1 MVKVIP
7 PVNCVIQLTKHSQP
21 KVVHM
26 DKLKAWNGDP
36 PPSWLE
42 PSEPVREDHVVESE
56 AVEVDERQGVATEPQ
71 APTEQAIDPDTG
83 SDDSSHRKVVG
94 PVRPARERRPPRRL
108 ADYVA

>member
-7 PVNCVIQLTKHSQP
+7 PVNCVIQLTKNSQP

-36 PPSWLE
+36 PPSWLN
-42 PSEPVREDHVVESE
+42 PSEPVQEDS
-56 AVEVDERQGVATEPQ
+56 DTEPEAAESGEREGATHESQ
-71 APTEQAIDPDTG
+71 VSTKRAADQSVD
-83 SDDSSHRKVVG
+83 SDDSSRGRVVG
-94 PVRPARERRPPRRL
+94 PARPTRERRPPRRL

>member
-1 MVKVIP
+1 VVKVIP

-42 PSEPVREDHVVESE
+42 LSEPVQEDHVVESE
-56 AVEVDERQGVATEPQ
+56 AVEVGERQGVATEPQ
-71 APTEQAIDPDTG
+71 APTEQVVDRDTN
-83 SDDSSHRKVVG
+83 SDDSSRGRVVG
-94 PVRPARERRPPRRL
+94 PARPARERRPPRRL